1 MNQEEFINKVQHWL
15 IEDGQSTKAF
25 WNLTE
30 ENQNAK
36 ISVEQTVC
44 FEKLGRKKTIKRCI
58 ETENSEENIQNAVLE
73 LNLRLNDEI
82 DQWLLECEKKTKQN
96 HQKI

>member
-36 ISVEQTVC
+36 ISVEQTV
-44 FEKLGRKKTIKRCI
+44 TIKSMPDCKN
-58 ETENSEENIQNAVLE
+58 EFMFCSKTKNCEENIREVVLD
-73 LNLRLNDEI
+73 LNRRLTDEI
-82 DQWLLECEKKTKQN
+82 DHWLLECV
-96 HQKI
+96 